1 MTAFS
6 INFSYIPIWVQVWG
20 LPFDLINE
28 EAGRDIGSGIGWVA
42 NVDCKAIPSDQA
54 CFLRVQ
60 VKMPLNKPI
69 QRRAPVINPKGDR
82 VSVAFQ
88 YERLLGLCFDCGF
101 LGHEAKA
108 CIKEKLRYGSDSPYG
123 DWLRAGYRK
132 QSDKSRNKPTSPP
145 RWNMEENDV
154 NRNANLP
161 LQPPTNSELGTSR
174 GKFSEHVT
182 VIEIMEKHVTAFTDA
197 CEIDGLSP
205 NPLGGSL
212 DNRVPMVL
220 NCENGINQEIEIIG
234 DRLVNVP
241 ILYEQQSLDKTIPL
255 ATKVLVESGMNSL
268 SSDQQKHG
276 MPQVCRWRKI
286 KKTQRPIQG

>member
-1 MTAFS
+1 MTGVQTCAL
-6 INFSYIPIWVQVWG
+6 PI
-20 LPFDLINE
+20 
-28 EAGRDIGSGIGWVA
+28 
-42 NVDCKAIPSDQA
+42 
-54 CFLRVQ
+54 
-60 VKMPLNKPI
+60 
-69 QRRAPVINPKGDR
+69 
-82 VSVAFQ
+82 
-88 YERLLGLCFDCGF
+88 Y
-101 LGHEAKA
+101 
-108 CIKEKLRYGSDSPYG
+108 
-123 DWLRAGYRK
+123 
-132 QSDKSRNKPTSPP
+132 
-145 RWNMEENDV
+145 
-154 NRNANLP
+154 LP

-182 VIEIMEKHVTAFTDA
+182 VIEIMEQHVTAFTDA

-268 SSDQQKHG
+268 SSDQQKHST
-276 MPQVCRWRKI
+276 PQVRRWRKI
-286 KKTQRPIQG
+286 KIKTQRPRTRLK